1 MIKLRILETFI
12 KNTFRIIKGES
23 YKDIIHHAKQ
33 YSCGGDDYNP
43 TTNTECIA
51 SAINNNDCETIVI
64 LYNDK
69 TTRISQPG
77 EKRIYST
84 DKNGNEIKATI
95 HLKNNGDIEI
105 TANNNIIINT
115 ENISATAKNI
125 EATAENININSA
137 EYNIN
142 GNCNLGGS
150 GGAPVL
156 TINTTILDSLGKPC
170 TITNP
175 ATKVKAI

>member
-1 MIKLRILETFI
+1 MLKFKILETFI
-12 KNTFRIIKGES
+12 KNTFRIIKGET

-51 SAINNNDCETIVI
+51 STINNNDCETIVI

-69 TTRISQPG
+69 TARISQPG

-105 TANNNIIINT
+105 VSNGNITIDAKTINATADQINANS
-115 ENISATAKNI
+115 ENISITADSFNLD
-125 EATAENININSA
+125 
-137 EYNIN
+137 

-156 TINTTILDSLGKPC
+156 TMNTTILDSLGKPC
-170 TITNP
+170 AITNP
-175 ATKVKAI
+175 AAKVNAL

>member
-1 MIKLRILETFI
+1 MLKFKILETFI
-12 KNTFRIIKGES
+12 KNTFRIIKGET

-33 YSCGGDDYNP
+33 YNSGGDDYNP

-51 SAINNNDCETIVI
+51 STINNNDCETIVI

-69 TTRISQPG
+69 TTRISQPR

-84 DKNGNEIKATI
+84 DKNGNKIKATI

-105 TANNNIIINT
+105 VSNGNITIDAKTIN
-115 ENISATAKNI
+115 ATAKNI
-125 EATAENININSA
+125 EATAEKININS

-150 GGAPVL
+150 GGTPVL
-156 TINTTILDSLGKPC
+156 TMNTTILDSLGKPC

-175 ATKVKAI
+175 ATKVNAL

>member
-1 MIKLRILETFI
+1 MIKLTALETFI
-12 KNTFRIIKGES
+12 KNTFRVIKGET
-23 YKDIIHHAKQ
+23 YKGIIHHTKQ

-43 TTNTECIA
+43 PKNTECIT
-51 SAINNNDCETIVI
+51 STINNNDCETVII

-69 TTRISQPG
+69 TARISQIG

-84 DKNGNEIKATI
+84 DTNGKKIKAVI
-95 HLKNNGDIEI
+95 HLKNNGNIEI
-105 TANNNIIINT
+105 TANSNITINAK
-115 ENISATAKNI
+115 NINATAKNI
-125 EATAENININSA
+125 EATAENININA

-150 GGAPVL
+150 DGMPVL
-156 TINTTILDSLGKPC
+156 TTNTVILDSLGKPC

-175 ATKVKAI
+175 AIKVKAV

>member
-1 MIKLRILETFI
+1 MLKFKVLETFI

-33 YSCGGDDYNP
+33 YSSGGDDYNP
-43 TTNTECIA
+43 PKNTECIV
-51 SAINNNDCETIVI
+51 STLNNNDCETVVI
-64 LYNDK
+64 LYNDR
-69 TTRISQPG
+69 TARISQPG

-84 DKNGNEIKATI
+84 DENGKEIKTTI

-105 TANNNIIINT
+105 IANNNITINA
-115 ENISATAKNI
+115 EHIKATAKNI
-125 EATAENININSA
+125 ETAAETININA
-137 EYNIN
+137 EYNID

-150 GGAPVL
+150 GGMPVL
-156 TINTTILDSLGKPC
+156 TTNTVILDSLGNPC

-175 ATKVKAI
+175 AIKVKAV